1 MPLDELNTTSQIEVD
16 KVFTA
21 PDNFINRE
29 AQPIPKP
36 NKEIGIDTQN
46 QFFDN
51 IVDAGVVSKIDISAL
66 QSFTSV
72 SQSRNQIYDLLDT
85 MCEDPTIA
93 AILETYAEDATE
105 YNDQGQIVWAEAEDA
120 NILKHINYLIETMR
134 IDKHIYKWVHS
145 LCKYG
150 DVYLRLY
157 RKSDFDEQDIFKEKE
172 TEADKELKDKFNRLH
187 EDVYLSD
194 TDNHPLNED
203 VNIKAYAKNDHY
215 VPYVEMVANPAEMF
229 ELTRLG
235 KTAGYIKADVK
246 TYSQKNANQFN
257 SFHQYKFKKNDVDVH
272 SAMDYVHASLEDN
285 SNRVPEEVDIFM
297 DDNAYDNDE
306 HAITYTVKRGQSLL
320 QNVFKIW
327 RELSLL
333 ENSVLL
339 NRITKSAIVRLIN
352 VEVGDMP
359 KEMVGPHLQGI
370 KQLIEQKSAI
380 NEGNSLSE
388 YTNPGPI
395 ENNVYVPT
403 NQGKG
408 AITTTQVGGDVN
420 VGDLVDL
427 DYFKNKFFGAMRV
440 PKQYFGDTD
449 DGAGFNGGQSLSII
463 SSRYAKM
470 IKRIQNTVIQAITDI
485 INLQLIDKNLDSYVN
500 KFTIHMLPPTTQE
513 EIDRRA
519 NLSSKVQVA
528 SDIMTI
534 LSEVENATTK
544 LKILKSLLSN
554 IITDGEIIEL
564 IQGEIDRLEEA
575 EKAQQTPQT
584 DVPTD
589 EANTPLGGMGGGD
602 MGGFDSSQPLNL
614 AADLGLEGGEN
625 AEGSAEGGEEV
636 AGDTAE
642 GGADDTLPS
651 PEELGIGDLSD
662 NNNPEI

>member
-1 MPLDELNTTSQIEVD
+1 MA
-16 KVFTA
+16 K
-21 PDNFINRE
+21 
-29 AQPIPKP
+29 K
-36 NKEIGIDTQN
+36 KET
-46 QFFDN
+46 
-51 IVDAGVVSKIDISAL
+51 GV
-66 QSFTSV
+66 
-72 SQSRNQIYDLLDT
+72 NLDT
-85 MCEDPTIA
+85 LG
-93 AILETYAEDATE
+93 LE
-105 YNDQGQIVWAEAEDA
+105 
-120 NILKHINYLIETMR
+120 
-134 IDKHIYKWVHS
+134 
-145 LCKYG
+145 
-150 DVYLRLY
+150 
-157 RKSDFDEQDIFKEKE
+157 
-172 TEADKELKDKFNRLH
+172 
-187 EDVYLSD
+187 
-194 TDNHPLNED
+194 
-203 VNIKAYAKNDHY
+203 
-215 VPYVEMVANPAEMF
+215 
-229 ELTRLG
+229 LG
-235 KTAGYIKADVK
+235 
-246 TYSQKNANQFN
+246 NN
-257 SFHQYKFKKNDVDVH
+257 
-272 SAMDYVHASLEDN
+272 
-285 SNRVPEEVDIFM
+285 
-297 DDNAYDNDE
+297 
-306 HAITYTVKRGQSLL
+306 
-320 QNVFKIW
+320 
-327 RELSLL
+327 
-333 ENSVLL
+333 
-339 NRITKSAIVRLIN
+339 
-352 VEVGDMP
+352 
-359 KEMVGPHLQGI
+359 
-370 KQLIEQKSAI
+370 IEQKSAI

-575 EKAQQTPQT
+575 EKAQQTPQA

-589 EANTPLGGMGGGD
+589 EANTPLGGMGGNGRL
-602 MGGFDSSQPLNL
+602 SSP
-614 AADLGLEGGEN
+614 
-625 AEGSAEGGEEV
+625 
-636 AGDTAE
+636 
-642 GGADDTLPS
+642 
-651 PEELGIGDLSD
+651 
-662 NNNPEI
+662 